1 MCGEG
6 LGGEEGVARD
16 WVGLVTVWA
25 YGGPTASH
33 AAQLPVPGAWPPTV
47 EGGEK
52 GSAQPSPQ
60 RKSGVPWGFP

>member
-1 MCGEG
+1 MG
-6 LGGEEGVARD
+6 LGGTCDRVGRWD
-16 WVGLVTVWA
+16 WVGLVTVWTDGA
-25 YGGPTASH
+25 PYASH

-47 EGGEK
+47 EGSEN